1 MSSLFYIGAFLKN
14 TGLISFFG
22 ATVMVLYL
30 AFKDTP
36 KRGIYCLVPPY
47 HLYYA
52 LERLRHPWKKQ
63 INRFLFGG
71 FWLLIVGVVLA
82 QEASSFTSIGSAL
95 LGGIIQ
101 GSYFAL
107 MAFAIIL
114 VFRTTDIVNFAQ
126 ADLATISVFFLLTLL
141 GEKFGTAGGGM
152 QGEFL
157 IPMGLA
163 ILAMLIFSGAL
174 GVGVERIFIKPVQ
187 RQHPITQIILTI
199 GLSMMLS
206 NLAGIVWDLDEHTLP
221 NILGGAQP
229 NFDLGGGIAL
239 AKDGV
244 LSLVVTI
251 VLMIGIF
258 SLFKYTLMGIA
269 LRATAQSQ
277 TTSKLMGINVNR
289 VFIFSWG
296 ISVFLGSLAAL
307 FAMSGNTINVFSISS
322 LLLKGF
328 AAAILGGFSSLPGA
342 VLGGFMLG
350 IFDNLLGLLTDLK
363 EALSFLIILLVL
375 IIKPEG
381 ILGGRGTKK
390 V

>member
-1 MSSLFYIGAFLKN
+1 
-14 TGLISFFG
+14 
-22 ATVMVLYL
+22 
-30 AFKDTP
+30 
-36 KRGIYCLVPPY
+36 
-47 HLYYA
+47 
-52 LERLRHPWKKQ
+52 
-63 INRFLFGG
+63 
-71 FWLLIVGVVLA
+71 
-82 QEASSFTSIGSAL
+82 